1 MKFYKKLI
9 FCLSLIFFS
18 CEKYKTISEV
28 EFIAKNQWSRK
39 EILSGQLNVDRA
51 YEKIGLVFDVYYNEE
66 VQYQNIFLHV
76 TLKDAKGNIIFEKP
90 DLMLMLFDPATGY
103 PLGRKIFRKQH
114 LEFIIVDDLKLSKGD
129 YCLEILQKTRSE
141 NLCGI
146 EKISGLVISV
156 R

>member
-1 MKFYKKLI
+1 MKFYKELL
-9 FCLSLIFFS
+9 FYSSLIFFS

-28 EFIAKNQWSRK
+28 EFITKHQWNRK
-39 EILSGQLNVDRA
+39 EILNGKLSVDTT
-51 YEKIGLVFDVYYNEE
+51 YEQIGLALDFYYNDE

-76 TLKDAKGNIIFEKP
+76 TLKDAEGNVIFEKL
-90 DLMLMLFDPATGY
+90 DLMLMLFDPTTGY

-129 YCLEILQKTRSE
+129 YYLEISQKTRSE
-141 NLCGI
+141 NLYGI
-146 EKISGLVISV
+146 EKISGLFISV